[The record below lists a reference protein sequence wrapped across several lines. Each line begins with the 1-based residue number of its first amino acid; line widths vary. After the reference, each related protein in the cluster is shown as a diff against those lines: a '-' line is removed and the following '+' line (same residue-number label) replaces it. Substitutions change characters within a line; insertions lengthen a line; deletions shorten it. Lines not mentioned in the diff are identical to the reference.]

1 MDVRLNTESKAE
13 AKDSENQLFDNL
25 LWLSTKDAAIYLRK
39 FRVDGTPSEGAIR
52 NLVWRGVL
60 KARKWQRRLFFKRT
74 DLDRL
79 IQNAPFT
86 NGGLGW
92 A

>member
-1 MDVRLNTESKAE
+1 MNSEKLTDSLHENLESGQTLY
-13 AKDSENQLFDNL
+13 ENLQ
-25 LWLSTKDAAIYLRK
+25 WLSTKDAAIYLRK

-52 NLVWRGVL
+52 NLVWRGIL
-60 KARKWQRRLFFKRT
+60 KARKWRRRLFFKRT

>member
-1 MDVRLNTESKAE
+1 MNVQQNTESAAE
-13 AKDSENQLFDNL
+13 TKDSEKQLFDNL

-39 FRVDGTPSEGAIR
+39 FRVDGKPSEGAIR

-60 KARKWQRRLFFKRT
+60 KARKWRRRLFFKKT

-79 IQNAPFT
+79 LQAAPFT
-86 NGGLGW
+86 NGGFGW

>member
-1 MDVRLNTESKAE
+1 MVVPKTAESQAE
-13 AKDSENQLFDNL
+13 TSGSDKQLFDNL

-39 FRVDGTPSEGAIR
+39 FRVDGSPSEGAIR

-79 IQNAPFT
+79 LQNAPFT
-86 NGGLGW
+86 NGGFGW